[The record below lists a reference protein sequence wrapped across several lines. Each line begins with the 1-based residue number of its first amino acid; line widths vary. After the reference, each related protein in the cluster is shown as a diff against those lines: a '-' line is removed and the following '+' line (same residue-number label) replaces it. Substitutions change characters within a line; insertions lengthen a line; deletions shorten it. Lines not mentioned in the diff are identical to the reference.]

1 MVETVP
7 QKSVLTKH
15 LETYWDALQT
25 QFKQPLRQR
34 SGQLFP
40 YRNLVFKGGG
50 VRGIA
55 YIGVLEILEREGVL
69 PQIERVAGTSV
80 GAITAAIVSMRLNYD
95 TSKLL
100 LNSLEFSSIP
110 QAVTKSTEK
119 PDLLDQLKLKP
130 KELACYGRLFQDFG
144 WYSSGYIYNWMQQ
157 TIANYCGGNGMATFA
172 DFKAQGFRDLYI
184 VAANLTKHRAETFSY
199 ETTPDV
205 AVADAVRMSMSIP
218 FFFEALYFDGK
229 QFGQG
234 DLYVDGGMYDNYP
247 VHIFDDPKYAGK
259 RRHFNN
265 GINWETLGC
274 YLFPEPKSDDAP
286 HNPANFWQFV
296 QLALG
301 NMYDAHQVKS
311 YETSKA
317 DRLRTI
323 KIGDGGISPVEF
335 DIEPHS
341 ERYNTLYRSGLEATD
356 SFLKRPLPKLPSLAL
371 F

>member
-7 QKSVLTKH
+7 QKPAFTKH

-25 QFKQPLRQR
+25 QFKRPLRLR
-34 SGQLFP
+34 SVKTFP
-40 YRNLVFKGGG
+40 YRNLAFKGGG

-55 YIGVLEILEREGVL
+55 YIGVLEILEREGIL

-80 GAITAAIVSMRLNYD
+80 GAITATMVSMRLDYN
-95 TSKLL
+95 TTKSLL
-100 LNSLEFSSIP
+100 DSLEFSRIP
-110 QAVTKSTEK
+110 QASTKESEK
-119 PDLLDQLKLKP
+119 PDLMDQLKLRD
-130 KELACYGRLFQDFG
+130 LACYGRLFNGFG
-144 WYSSGYIYNWMQQ
+144 WYSSSYFYNWLQQ
-157 TIANYCGGNGMATFA
+157 TIAAHCDGNGMATFA
-172 DFKAQGFRDLYI
+172 DFKAHGFRDLYI

-247 VHIFDDPKYAGK
+247 VHMFDDPKYAVK

-274 YLFPEPKSDDAP
+274 YLFPEPKSDQAP
-286 HNPANFWQFV
+286 TNPANFWQFV

-301 NMYDAHQVKS
+301 NMYDAHQVKP
-311 YETSKA
+311 YETGKA

-323 KIGDGGISPVEF
+323 KIGDGGISPVDF
-335 DIEPHS
+335 DIEPHG
-341 ERYNTLYRSGLEATD
+341 ERYNTLTHSGSEAAD
-356 SFLKRPLPKLPSLAL
+356 AFLKRPFPKPPKLAL